1 MIGQY
6 LYFCTIM
13 LLFLKTAK
21 SVRKFCQQ
29 LEPEC
34 TKLIKTGIF
43 QELGSLGSY
52 PLHFVIIEGLV
63 TSLCQASWQSQIIQ
77 ILLLVISQGLLPH
90 LHISANK
97 QLSSNIS

>member
-1 MIGQY
+1 
-6 LYFCTIM
+6 M
-13 LLFLKTAK
+13 LLFLKTTK

-29 LEPEC
+29 LQPEC

-52 PLHFVIIEGLV
+52 PLHFGIIEGLV

-77 ILLLVISQGLLPH
+77 ILHAAGDQPGTASSESL
-90 LHISANK
+90 AN
-97 QLSSNIS
+97 QCE